1 MMYDK
6 ALPTRCQLRVVQD
19 HRAQRAC
26 RELAQSLIALSQSC
40 LAVRFLRYE
49 IEKGPRAVQVI
60 VHSRPNNCSREQGTN
75 NGIFALVVKTL

>member
-49 IEKGPRAVQVI
+49 IEKGTEGGLIALSRSPSEHLKGRAGLFV
-60 VHSRPNNCSREQGTN
+60 R
-75 NGIFALVVKTL
+75 